1 MQNRVK
7 DPAPLPETIS
17 AQDRFISAYPHV
29 PVEAGKCGRQHQS
42 HRHHQHRK
50 LWQFWVDHHDW
61 SAAGRSETGN
71 PLRQNA
77 LDPGFHGVR
86 MVRRMR
92 TVMLMVPTWPESGFL
107 DVPLAC
113 GLLPGAGG
121 EVNAASRSGR
131 AKQKVEMTVG
141 DFGAPDVGRRAV
153 GRRGSTSASQ
163 CVVGQRGLRPG
174 HRRRARSASTS
185 QDGGIVGSGFR
196 AALSRGSVG

>member
-29 PVEAGKCGRQHQS
+29 PVGAGKCGRQHQS

-77 LDPGFHGVR
+77 LDPGFHGLR
-86 MVRRMR
+86 MVRRML

-107 DVPLAC
+107 GRAARLRPTTR
-113 GLLPGAGG
+113 GGRGG
-121 EVNAASRSGR
+121 ERGFSVGKGKAEGRDDGWRLRGSRCRSARRRSARVYIRIAVRRRPARSTSR
-131 AKQKVEMTVG
+131 APSAGEVCIHI
-141 DFGAPDVGRRAV
+141 AGRR
-153 GRRGSTSASQ
+153 
-163 CVVGQRGLRPG
+163 
-174 HRRRARSASTS
+174 
-185 QDGGIVGSGFR
+185 
-196 AALSRGSVG
+196 SRGARL

>member
-1 MQNRVK
+1 VSSISGECRIGTK

-29 PVEAGKCGRQHQS
+29 PVGAGKCGRQHQS

-77 LDPGFHGVR
+77 LDPGFHGLR
-86 MVRRMR
+86 MVRRML

-107 DVPLAC
+107 GRAARLRPTSRGGRGGER
-113 GLLPGAGG
+113 GLLGR
-121 EVNAASRSGR
+121 EGR
-131 AKQKVEMTVG
+131 AE
-141 DFGAPDVGRRAV
+141 GRDEGWRL
-153 GRRGSTSASQ
+153 
-163 CVVGQRGLRPG
+163 RGLRYRSA
-174 HRRRARSASTS
+174 RRRSARVYIRIA
-185 QDGGIVGSGFR
+185 GRRNHGVR
-196 AALSRGSVG
+196 L

>member
-1 MQNRVK
+1 MSSISGECGIGTKN
-7 DPAPLPETIS
+7 PAPLPETIS

-29 PVEAGKCGRQHQS
+29 PVGAGKCGRQHQS

-92 TVMLMVPTWPESGFL
+92 TVMLMVPACPESHFL
-107 DVPLAC
+107 
-113 GLLPGAGG
+113 GR
-121 EVNAASRSGR
+121 ASR
-131 AKQKVEMTVG
+131 
-141 DFGAPDVGRRAV
+141 
-153 GRRGSTSASQ
+153 
-163 CVVGQRGLRPG
+163 LRPACRCG
-174 HRRRARSASTS
+174 CGSWKRLLDWGERAEGRDDIRRLRGPVLVSVLPADYVYVPHRH
-185 QDGGIVGSGFR
+185 GGIVGFGFR
-196 AALSRGSVG
+196 AALSRGLVG